1 MADDVETSIDAKSAK
16 SAEPLKTLLL
26 AEDDPATQTLFQVGL
41 RNLAG
46 YQVVIV
52 GNGLEALEVL
62 KHQVVNVIVTDLY
75 MPEMDGYQLISIV
88 NECYP
93 HIPILVMTGL
103 AETTHQNAPIF
114 LGALEVIPK
123 PVKLSTLAEQIMEA
137 GDRKPDGVIRGIQLN
152 GLLQLMQW
160 ERKSCTITIQSPD
173 GIGMLYVQD
182 GDLIHALFK
191 NLEGLDA
198 AYKILALPSAHVE
211 FTDVC
216 RVNKTIN
223 TPLTELLL
231 DLAMKKDLDKGN

>member
-1 MADDVETSIDAKSAK
+1 MADDMETPLDAKT
-16 SAEPLKTLLL
+16 AEPLKTLLL
-26 AEDDPATQTLFQVGL
+26 AEDDPATQTLCRAGL
-41 RNLAG
+41 RNLTG

-88 NECYP
+88 NERYP
-93 HIPILVMTGL
+93 NIPILVMTGL

-114 LGALEVIPK
+114 LGALGVISK
-123 PVKLSTLAEQIMEA
+123 PVKLSTLMEQIRDA
-137 GDRKPDGVIRGIQLN
+137 GNRKPDGVIKGIQLN

-191 NLEGLDA
+191 DTEGLDA
-198 AYKILALPSAHVE
+198 AYRILALPSAHVE

-216 RVNKTIN
+216 RVNRTIN

-231 DLAMKKDLDKGN
+231 NLAMKKDLDKGN